1 MNAIYTWAKEN
12 PVEAVLLASLFV
24 GALGDIGRIIEP
36 KSPAIARIFKT
47 LSSLGISVLGVIR
60 GNAPRIEAP
69 PKDERG
75 AATVDVMATIAG
87 VAGAAVIGY
96 LIVGCG
102 PSKQVAAYGAKLEAC
117 LQTSPTCEAY
127 IACRDGVQ
135 MAEGRGHYR
144 ATCEPS
150 DAGAD
155 ALVVDA
161 RADELEAGIA
171 EGGAK

>member
-1 MNAIYTWAKEN
+1 MIAAIYTWAKEN
-12 PVEAVLLASLFV
+12 PIEAVLLASLFV
-24 GALGDIGRIIEP
+24 GALGDIGRILEP
-36 KSPAIARIFKT
+36 KSPTIARVFKT
-47 LSSLGISVLGVIR
+47 LSSLGISVLGVVR
-60 GNAPRIEAP
+60 GVGPRIEAP

-96 LIVGCG
+96 LVAGCG
-102 PSKQVAAYGAKLEAC
+102 PSKQAAIYGAKLEAC

-155 ALVVDA
+155 A
-161 RADELEAGIA
+161 AD
-171 EGGAK
+171 GGEK

>member
-1 MNAIYTWAKEN
+1 MNALYTLAKEN
-12 PVEAVLLASLFV
+12 PVEAVLLVSLFV

-36 KSPAIARIFKT
+36 KSPTIARVFKT
-47 LSSLGISVLGVIR
+47 LSALGISVLGVVR
-60 GNAPRIEAP
+60 GNAPRV

-75 AATVDVMATIAG
+75 AGTVDVMAT
-87 VAGAAVIGY
+87 VAAVCGAVVIGY
-96 LIVGCG
+96 LVAGCG
-102 PSKQVAAYGAKLEAC
+102 PSQAAAVYGAKLEAC
-117 LQTSPTCEAY
+117 LQTSTTCQAY

-135 MAEGRGHYR
+135 VAAGRGHYQ
-144 ATCEPS
+144 ASCEPS

-161 RADELEAGIA
+161 RADALEAGVA

>member
-1 MNAIYTWAKEN
+1 MNALYTLAKEN
-12 PVEAVLLASLFV
+12 PVEAVLLVSLFV

-36 KSPAIARIFKT
+36 KSPTIARVFKT
-47 LSSLGISVLGVIR
+47 LSALGISVLGVVR
-60 GNAPRIEAP
+60 GNTPRIES

-75 AATVDVMATIAG
+75 AGTVDVMAT
-87 VAGAAVIGY
+87 VAAVGGAVVIGY
-96 LIVGCG
+96 LVAGCG
-102 PSKQVAAYGAKLEAC
+102 PSKAAALYGAKLEAC
-117 LQTSPTCEAY
+117 LQTSTTCQAY

-135 MAEGRGHYR
+135 TAEGRGHYQ
-144 ATCEPS
+144 ASCEPS

-161 RADELEAGIA
+161 RADALEAGIA